1 MSLRIAAIPLLF
13 VLLVAAGAI
22 GQDDKEASAQKK
34 IPKEV
39 VVIGEETFKLEVAAN
54 EKSRAKGLM
63 NRKKIDDD
71 GGMIFIY
78 KRARVRSFWMKN
90 CLVDIDLLYLDGRGR
105 IVSMHKMKKEPP
117 RGENEPVI
125 DYERRLKRYPSR
137 RAAQFIIELKAGSI
151 DRLKPKVGQTIELDL
166 PRLREIVVREE
177 RAERQGRSP
186 RPPT

>member
-22 GQDDKEASAQKK
+22 GQDDEEADAQKK
-34 IPKEV
+34 IPKEE

-63 NRKKIDDD
+63 NREKIDEH

-78 KRARVRSFWMKN
+78 KRAQLRSFWMKN

-105 IVSMHKMKKEPP
+105 IVSMHKLKKERL
-117 RGENEPVI
+117 RGENESVV

-137 RAAQFIIELKAGSI
+137 RPAQFIIELKAGWI
-151 DRLKPKVGQTIELDL
+151 DRLKPKVGETIELDL
-166 PRLREIVVREE
+166 PKLRQIVVRQE
-177 RAERQGRSP
+177 RAERQGRS
-186 RPPT
+186 

>member
-1 MSLRIAAIPLLF
+1 MFLRIAAIPLLF

-22 GQDDKEASAQKK
+22 GQDDKEADASKK
-34 IPKEV
+34 IPKEEI
-39 VVIGEETFKLEVAAN
+39 VIGEHTFKLEVAAN
-54 EKSRAKGLM
+54 TKTRAKGLM
-63 NRKKIDDD
+63 GREKIDEH

-78 KRARVRSFWMKN
+78 KRAQMQSFWMKN

-117 RGENEPVI
+117 RGENESVV

-137 RAAQFIIELKAGSI
+137 RPAQFIIELKPGSI

-166 PRLREIVVREE
+166 PRLRQIVVREE
-177 RAERQGRSP
+177 RAERQG
-186 RPPT
+186 

>member
-22 GQDDKEASAQKK
+22 GQDDKEVDAQKK
-34 IPKEV
+34 IPKEE

-63 NRKKIDDD
+63 NREKIDDD

-78 KRARVRSFWMKN
+78 KRVQVRSFWMKN

-117 RGENEPVI
+117 RGENETAF
-125 DYERRLKRYPSR
+125 DYERRLKRYPSG
-137 RAAQFIIELKAGSI
+137 RAAQFIIELKPGSI
-151 DRLKPKVGQTIELDL
+151 DRLKSKVGQTIELDL
-166 PRLREIVVREE
+166 AKLRRIVARQE
-177 RAERQGRSP
+177 RAERQGRK
-186 RPPT
+186 

>member
-1 MSLRIAAIPLLF
+1 MSMRIAAIPFLF

-22 GQDDKEASAQKK
+22 GQDDKEADAKKK
-34 IPKEV
+34 IPKEE

-63 NRKKIDDD
+63 NREKIDEH

-78 KRARVRSFWMKN
+78 KRAQVRSFWMKN

-105 IVSMHKMKKEPP
+105 IVSMHKLKKEPP
-117 RGENEPVI
+117 RGENETAR

-137 RAAQFIIELKAGSI
+137 RPAEFIIELKAGWI
-151 DRLKPKVGQTIELDL
+151 DRLKPKVGETIELDL
-166 PRLREIVVREE
+166 PKLRQIVVREE
-177 RAERQGRSP
+177 RAERQRRS
-186 RPPT
+186 

>member
-1 MSLRIAAIPLLF
+1 MLLRIAAIPLLY

-22 GQDDKEASAQKK
+22 GQDGKEASAQKK
-34 IPKEV
+34 IPKET
-39 VVIGEETFKLEVAAN
+39 VVIGQETFKLEVAAN
-54 EKSRAKGLM
+54 EKSRTKGLM

-90 CLVDIDLLYLDGRGR
+90 CLVDIDILYLDSRGR

-117 RGENEPVI
+117 RGENESVV

-137 RAAQFIIELKAGSI
+137 RPAQFIIELKPGSI

-166 PRLREIVVREE
+166 PRLRQIVVREE
-177 RAERQGRSP
+177 RAERQG
-186 RPPT
+186 

>member
-1 MSLRIAAIPLLF
+1 MSLRLAAIPFVF

-22 GQDDKEASAQKK
+22 GQDDKGVDAKKK
-34 IPKEV
+34 ILKEE
-39 VVIGEETFKLEVAAN
+39 VVIGRETFKLEVAAN

-78 KRARVRSFWMKN
+78 KRAGVRSFWMKN

-117 RGENEPVI
+117 RGENESVV
-125 DYERRLKRYPSR
+125 DYERRLKRYASR
-137 RAAQFIIELKAGSI
+137 RPAQFIIELKPGWI
-151 DRLKPKVGQTIELDL
+151 DRLKPKVGETIELDL
-166 PRLREIVVREE
+166 PKLREIVVRQE
-177 RAERQGRSP
+177 RAERQGRS
-186 RPPT
+186 